1 MWSAFRGEFLLG
13 QSLTV
18 SENVIQLD
26 ASERLKLTAAQRN
39 TLSYN
44 VVAR

>member
-1 MWSAFRGEFLLG
+1 MWSAFLGESLLG

-26 ASERLKLTAAQRN
+26 ASERLKPVRLIEN
-39 TLSYN
+39 
-44 VVAR
+44 ARS